1 MISMESFYSSLS
13 APQKIGPVG
22 TQRYEQEE
30 HLPEKEDKGQ
40 DSAIVGHASPQEVDI
55 PTSEFFRPLQVKGIE
70 LKRLHL

>member
-40 DSAIVGHASPQEVDI
+40 DSAILGYASQQDMGGVEGF
-55 PTSEFFRPLQVKGIE
+55 EALGFAGRGYRQL
-70 LKRLHL
+70 